1 MQEGKKERKK
11 GGLIHPLFIQ
21 HRDSSTHSWIRLK
34 RAVRGPL
41 APSYA
46 PPVTRIPARRL
57 ALPDNLHHLALPQTE
72 VLGHGIPDLDPGQLA
87 LLQAVALQQLDLLL
101 GAQELVRGHEL
112 VVRDVDQ
119 QVLLLERLDDV
130 RLDGGDDLERG
141 GGDGGL
147 RDEDAR
153 VELVLVDVLGEGAHL
168 LDADAGVG
176 AEFDPDGADLR
187 ERGRVGFRGESGVF
201 GEHGVG
207 GFEGGVHFLAA
218 AVGGLVASVPWELFF
233 GGGGGGCGEG
243 QTQGHRWGR
252 RRFCET
258 RRAIC

>member
-1 MQEGKKERKK
+1 M
-11 GGLIHPLFIQ
+11 
-21 HRDSSTHSWIRLK
+21 
-34 RAVRGPL
+34 
-41 APSYA
+41 
-46 PPVTRIPARRL
+46 
-57 ALPDNLHHLALPQTE
+57 
-72 VLGHGIPDLDPGQLA
+72 
-87 LLQAVALQQLDLLL
+87 
-101 GAQELVRGHEL
+101 RGHEL

-187 ERGRVGFRGESGVF
+187 ERGRVGFRGEGGVF

-218 AVGGLVASVPWELFF
+218 AVGGLVASAPWEPFF
-233 GGGGGGCGEG
+233 LEEGWGGEG
-243 QTQGHRWGR
+243 QTQAHRWGR